1 MKRLLS
7 LLIIGVMVIGMFAGC
22 NPQTDTD
29 ELEPVTLKWF
39 MPGIEKEGT
48 KDVIEAFNA
57 KLAELLP
64 NTTVEFE
71 LTGQPWEYGDPW
83 NMALSG
89 NQQMDIA
96 WAGWCTNY
104 LGDVQDGSIMDITD
118 LVEQYAPNLKAEKA
132 LWSDSYASCTYEGKL
147 YGIPSIQPT
156 AGTNTVMRFD
166 NEVLVPYIDFEALRA
181 ELDKS
186 PKLTQTI
193 LDMVDDAF
201 DAAIADGKLSVGS
214 ETWNAY
220 YGEITRPTGYVPIL
234 DASYGIYLDPDTNQV
249 MHVWEIPEIKLQAY
263 QHAEWF
269 DKGWITEKMILG
281 QMPSE
286 ASIFYQLNSNYNNSW
301 YNADE
306 NGLKASTENGRAWT
320 AILTE
325 SETDAYQLT
334 SSFGSA
340 STYMVIPFTA
350 KNPERAI
357 MLLDLLHGEAGTPG
371 NDLMN
376 LLCYGFEKGS
386 AEAEKYGWYNY
397 QAKEV
402 DGQMVVDTSVRGDA
416 ESKHD
421 LTNWVMGNTYK
432 IMSPGDAMTSKGNKE
447 YCEYYWEKV
456 YPNLKKC
463 DISGMAVDTSVI
475 ADDLNSMMLVYKEY
489 CGQIDAGCGGTD
501 KVESLMNEALT
512 NLKAAGWDTVK
523 ANLES
528 QIAAYKASK

>member
-22 NPQTDTD
+22 NPQTGTG

-39 MPGIEKEGT
+39 MPGIEMEGT

-71 LTGQPWEYGDPW
+71 FTGQPWEYGDPW

-118 LVEQYAPNLKAEKA
+118 LVEQYAPNLKAEMA

-147 YGIPSIQPT
+147 YGIPSIQPN

-166 NEVLVPYIDFEALRA
+166 NEIIAPYIDFEALRA

-186 PKLTQTI
+186 PKLTKTI

-201 DAAIADGKLSVGS
+201 DAAIADGKLAVGS

-220 YGEITRPTGYVPIL
+220 FGEINRPTGYVPIL
-234 DASYGIYLDPDTNQV
+234 DAAYGIYMDPETNQV
-249 MHVWEIPEIKLQAY
+249 MHVWEIPEIKLAA
-263 QHAEWF
+263 HHKAEWF
-269 DKGWITEKMILG
+269 EKGWITEQMILG
-281 QMPSE
+281 QMPST
-286 ASIFYQLNSNYNNSW
+286 ASSFYGLSSNYNNNW
-301 YNADE
+301 YNADK
-306 NGLKASTENGRAWT
+306 NGMKPSTENGREWT
-320 AILTE
+320 AMLVE
-325 SETDAYQLT
+325 REKDAYQLT

-340 STYMVIPFTA
+340 STYMVIPYTA

-357 MLLDLLHGEAGTPG
+357 MLLDLLHGEVGTPG

-386 AEAEKYGWYNY
+386 AEAEQYGWYNY

-402 DGQMVVDTSVRGDA
+402 DGQLVVDTSVRDGA
-416 ESKHD
+416 EAKHE

-432 IMSPGDAMTSKGNKE
+432 IMSPGDAMTSTGNKE
-447 YCEYYWEKV
+447 YCEYYWKEV

-463 DISGMAVDTSVI
+463 DVSGMAVDT
-475 ADDLNSMMLVYKEY
+475 AAFQDELNSMMLVYKEY
-489 CGQIDAGCGGTD
+489 SGQLDAGCGGTD

-512 NLKAAGWDTVK
+512 KLKAAGWDTIK

-528 QIAAYKASK
+528 QIAAYKAGK